1 MFYASLGKKISDIW
15 PQIIMTPTEDEL
27 YVFRDC
33 VFLNRREVENPIYPG
48 RFPVGSTIFFLFVD
62 C

>member
-1 MFYASLGKKISDIW
+1 
-15 PQIIMTPTEDEL
+15 MTPTEDEL